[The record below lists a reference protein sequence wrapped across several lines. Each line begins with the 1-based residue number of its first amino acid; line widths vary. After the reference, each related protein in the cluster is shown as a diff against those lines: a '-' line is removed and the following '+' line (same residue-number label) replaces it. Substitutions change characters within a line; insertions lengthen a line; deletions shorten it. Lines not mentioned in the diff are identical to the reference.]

1 MPANKRSARRSKSF
15 KKCSRQGRP
24 GCSRKKKSC
33 TWNSRRK
40 PRCQPK
46 GSRKKSTRKKSA
58 RKVSKKASTTSTLGG
73 LMDKSEIEANNKARK
88 CAGSTDVTDPNGCA
102 EDCTYDKKLKRCIP
116 EDPVVDPSTS
126 FGKFMDGKK
135 YLTFRSNKKPAF
147 SFRIPINADTLFGK
161 YSGAIRFAP
170 STGKLHLCYGPLSD
184 LRPKQQVGANRPVL
198 SMLVKPKLSENLWT
212 WYLSSGKNLQKKRM
226 RELAEEANVLYTDI
240 YALPG
245 ASYQLSYT
253 EANFLEATCHD
264 ITAKMSSGDLP
275 FGLKPDDVSSDF
287 TMLHLVNAPTTCPSV
302 LNGTLSV
309 DSSTGCLE
317 SLEFGGKGMDD
328 LSDDE
333 DYNQLA
339 VLGHAPNKKQKEL
352 VSDNSHEEK
361 TDKKTTKKAKKVKD
375 VVRSP
380 MPERFKSK
388 LADINTVLTASLA
401 KERVKA
407 FETKADL
414 GPDARVLQNEFVIEM
429 PTSNSSTKV
438 AFLKNGYHQTKM
450 FAEVNK
456 LISMWNDRVSVMNFE
471 KPDMDTEHRELLQ
484 GMGELNYMSTVPNG
498 KSDLGGFYQMNT
510 YVAKT
515 QARGARGARGA
526 RIAENADD
534 AEDALATTGVASVI
548 EYLTNAIPNSRVPV
562 FEVHD
567 KSITATSIP
576 LDEAETREFLEGN
589 TSASPPRH
597 KQYAMD
603 FVQRLLLLNL
613 WYLSHK
619 TNSLDGRA
627 PGLIKCSFIVS
638 ICLAWLKAFDKIYKP
653 RDGTSMALTMP
664 RTKFA
669 LFARAA
675 RAEEEDKQKVPI
687 DAKVVQ
693 EWPARVAL
701 FPLSGMIDSSGKV
714 ASVEAVY
721 AHTKTTLEY
730 LTRPDFQKL
739 TMNTMG
745 SAGLIPPYDVVS
757 MLKSA
762 YKLSDARCESMLLEL
777 DTQPSQA
784 YRSAKNNVSRRAR
797 ARARQ
802 YLSESGSSSSDSD
815 SD

>member
-58 RKVSKKASTTSTLGG
+58 RKVSKKASTSTLGG
-73 LMDKSEIEANNKARK
+73 LMDKSEIEATNKARK
-88 CAGSTDVTDPNGCA
+88 CAGSTDVTDPNGCLD
-102 EDCTYDKKLKRCIP
+102 DCKYDKKLKRCVP
-116 EDPVVDPSTS
+116 KDPAADPSTS

-184 LRPKQQVGANRPVL
+184 QQAKQVGANRPVL

-226 RELAEEANVLYTDI
+226 RELADKDNVAYTDI

-253 EANFLEATCHD
+253 EANFLEATCQD
-264 ITAKMSSGDLP
+264 IEAKMASGDLP
-275 FGLKPDDVSSDF
+275 FGLKPEDVPSGFSF
-287 TMLHLVNAPTTCPSV
+287 FELANAPSTCPAV
-302 LNGTLSV
+302 LNGTQPV

-352 VSDNSHEEK
+352 VSDNSDEEGES
-361 TDKKTTKKAKKVKD
+361 DKKTTKKAKKVKD

-380 MPERFKSK
+380 MPDRFKGK
-388 LADINTVLTASLA
+388 LTDINQVLTASLA

-407 FETKADL
+407 FETKANL
-414 GPDARVLQNEFVIEM
+414 GPDARVLQDVFKFVIEAQ
-429 PTSNSSTKV
+429 TDGS
-438 AFLKNGYHQTKM
+438 AKNAYLRKGYQHTNV
-450 FAEVNK
+450 FAELNQ
-456 LISMWNDRVSVMNFE
+456 LISMWNKTVYGMDFVKKDMDASDRMMLVGEGELNHGSTVPDTDKKLGWFY
-471 KPDMDTEHRELLQ
+471 DMDTYFR
-484 GMGELNYMSTVPNG
+484 
-498 KSDLGGFYQMNT
+498 DD
-510 YVAKT
+510 
-515 QARGARGARGA
+515 
-526 RIAENADD
+526 DD
-534 AEDALATTGVASVI
+534 ALLSTGVSSVI
-548 EYLTNAIPNSRVPV
+548 DYLTNAIPNSKVPV
-562 FEVHD
+562 CQVYD
-567 KSITATSIP
+567 KKITATRIP
-576 LDEAETREFLEGN
+576 LEEAETREDGHMEN
-589 TSASPPRH
+589 SPKPVNPPRH

-613 WYLSHK
+613 WFISHEVPE
-619 TNSLDGRA
+619 TDAELENLV
-627 PGLIKCSFIVS
+627 PQYIKCAFIVS
-638 ICLAWLKAFDKIYKP
+638 ICLAWLKAFRNIYKP
-653 RDGTSMALTMP
+653 HDASSMALTMP
-664 RTKFA
+664 CIAFA
-669 LFARAA
+669 NFARAA
-675 RAEEEDKQKVPI
+675 RNDVPGSSI
-687 DAKVVQ
+687 PADAQVKLD
-693 EWPARVAL
+693 WPDRVAL
-701 FPLSGMIDSSGKV
+701 FPLSGMNNGSGKP
-714 ASVEAVY
+714 ASLEAVY
-721 AHTKTTLEY
+721 AQLKKSLKYMTQPAFKKFTVE
-730 LTRPDFQKL
+730 
-739 TMNTMG
+739 TMG
-745 SAGLIPPYDVVS
+745 SAGLVAPYDVVT

-777 DTQPSQA
+777 DTEPSQA
-784 YRSAKNNVSRRAR
+784 YRSTKSNVSRRAR

-802 YLSESGSSSSDSD
+802 YLSDSDSSSSDSD